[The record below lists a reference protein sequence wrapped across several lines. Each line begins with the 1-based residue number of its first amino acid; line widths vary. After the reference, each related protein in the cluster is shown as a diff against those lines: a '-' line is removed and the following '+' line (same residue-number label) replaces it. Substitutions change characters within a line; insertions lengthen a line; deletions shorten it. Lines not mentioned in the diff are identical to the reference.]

1 MKIGDLVYDDCYGQ
15 GIIVEVDS
23 AGDYSI
29 FFPLMACTPFVL
41 DKQMMDSVEVISESR

>member
-1 MKIGDLVYDDCYGQ
+1 MKVGDLVYDDYYGQ

-29 FFPLMACTPFVL
+29 FFPLISCTPFVL
-41 DKQMMDSVEVISESR
+41 DKQMMDFVEVISESR

>member
-1 MKIGDLVYDDCYGQ
+1 MKVGDLVYDDYYGQ

-29 FFPLMACTPFVL
+29 FFPLIAGSPFVL
-41 DKQMMDSVEVISESR
+41 DKQMMDFVEVVSESR